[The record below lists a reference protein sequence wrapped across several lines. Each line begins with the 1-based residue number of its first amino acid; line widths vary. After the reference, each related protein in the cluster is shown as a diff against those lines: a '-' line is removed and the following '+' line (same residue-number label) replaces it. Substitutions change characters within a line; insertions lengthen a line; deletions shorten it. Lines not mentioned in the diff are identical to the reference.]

1 MGDAQ
6 RQHHLVLPQRDRVHD
21 GRLDLLGHHRVVGL
35 DQADLRAHLDGHIAG
50 QLQIVEL
57 LLKAV
62 TQVGQVAG
70 GLGILGQLGALG
82 LLLRGLQV
90 VGADLGQFLL
100 AGQDVHRQLLE
111 VDKVQLIHLIQHRD
125 VLHQGDL
132 VVLQLGLDALDVLVG
147 AVVAGLELL
156 NAVGRLFEE
165 AKDALGLLGGGVKA
179 LQFRNQVRDE
189 LAGLAHVLGLD
200 AGERGLGEVA
210 QLLLAGSAVL
220 QDHLGVRD
228 VDFLGKVVDHL
239 LLLGGE
245 GRVLDLHGGRFFA
258 FRDDFLIG
266 GGVQGQR
273 RGRGG
278 GIQRQ
283 RGGGGYVQVQFVAQ
297 VSHSDLPFLYPLFTW
312 QGSGFS
318 GYCPAPQYR

>member
-1 MGDAQ
+1 M
-6 RQHHLVLPQRDRVHD
+6 
-21 GRLDLLGHHRVVGL
+21 
-35 DQADLRAHLDGHIAG
+35 
-50 QLQIVEL
+50 
-57 LLKAV
+57 
-62 TQVGQVAG
+62 
-70 GLGILGQLGALG
+70 
-82 LLLRGLQV
+82 
-90 VGADLGQFLL
+90 
-100 AGQDVHRQLLE
+100 
-111 VDKVQLIHLIQHRD
+111 
-125 VLHQGDL
+125 
-132 VVLQLGLDALDVLVG
+132 VLQLGLDALDVLVG

-165 AKDALGLLGGGVKA
+165 AEDTLWLLGGGVKA

-228 VDFLGKVVDHL
+228 VDFLSKVVDHL
-239 LLLGGE
+239 PLLGGE
-245 GRVLDLHGGRFFA
+245 GRILDLHGGRFFA

-266 GGVQGQR
+266 SGVQGQR
-273 RGRGG
+273 WSR
-278 GIQRQ
+278 IQRQ
-283 RGGGGYVQVQFVAQ
+283 RGGGGYVQVQFVVQ

>member
-57 LLKAV
+57 LFKAV

-90 VGADLGQFLL
+90 VGADLGQLLL

-165 AKDALGLLGGGVKA
+165 AEDALGLLGGGVKA

-189 LAGLAHVLGLD
+189 FAGLAHVLGLD

-283 RGGGGYVQVQFVAQ
+283 RGCGGYVQVQFVVQ